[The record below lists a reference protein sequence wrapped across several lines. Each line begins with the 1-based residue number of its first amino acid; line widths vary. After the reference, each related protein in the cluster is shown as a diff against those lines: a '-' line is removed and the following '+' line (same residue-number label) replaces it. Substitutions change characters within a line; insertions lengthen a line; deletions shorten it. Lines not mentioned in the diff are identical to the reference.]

1 MFSRALSISKEP
13 ESKDLSLNSIEFFDA
28 MNSDDIDKV
37 KECLRNPDL
46 KVWQIKDENGYTA
59 LHLAVFKNNF
69 ELTSLIIGEA
79 KKGLGLVTGKKL
91 SNFINEKTN
100 EGYTALHY
108 ATSNGN
114 IKLVKLLME
123 NGATLDIVTNLGKNV
138 MHVAAESNQPSMLV
152 YFLLYEGQDIS
163 FVDENGSTP
172 LHWACYAGAFET
184 VWYLLNL
191 GANINAQDN
200 VKFTPLHLAVSNN
213 RVNIVKLLLQKGVD
227 KNMTSNKNELP
238 IDIARK
244 KNYTEIVNLLD
255 DKDYNPLCTLEHPTE
270 YVKPNNIYKKFIF
283 LMFLI
288 PEILIIFLILP
299 FLESVIYYIVNL
311 ALFIFCLLSYF
322 FLLSK
327 KPGFVINQ
335 QLLEECKENREQPLK
350 QLVKS
355 GSNLKLY
362 CPTCYVI
369 KNNNCQHC
377 FICDKCIHN
386 MNHHCFWLN
395 KCIGKENKIIYIIF
409 IFNALLYTFYSL
421 FICSNLLFDT
431 VNIPYKID
439 FLPEGF
445 YLHIDRGVRVL
456 CAGLVFIFSGI
467 MTFPLFFLFMIEMA
481 KMCGLL
487 GNKKKNNIIN
497 KNIEINDENIGKLE
511 MEQKEPLLN
520 EDNKEIN
527 NININNNDEEEE
539 KKEEDYK
546 IKIPKENFPLVDDRP
561 SDANEINSQD

>member
-1 MFSRALSISKEP
+1 MFSRNLSISKEP

-28 MNSDDIDKV
+28 LNNDDIDKV
-37 KECLRNPDL
+37 TTYLRNPDL

-59 LHLAVFKNNF
+59 LHLAAFKNNF
-69 ELTSLIIGEA
+69 ELTSLIITEA
-79 KKGLGLVTGKKL
+79 KKGLGLNTGNKF

-100 EGYTALHY
+100 EGYTPLHY

-123 NGATLDIVTNLGKNV
+123 NGATLDVVTNLGKNV

-227 KNMTSNKNELP
+227 KNLTSNKNELP

-270 YVKPNNIYKKFIF
+270 YVQPKNIYKKFIF
-283 LMFLI
+283 FMIII
-288 PEILIIFLILP
+288 PEIFIIFLVLP
-299 FLESVIYYIVNL
+299 FLESVIYYLISI
-311 ALFIFCLLSYF
+311 ALFILCLLSYI

-327 KPGFVINQ
+327 KPGFLINQ
-335 QLLEECKENREQPLK
+335 QLIDECKESREEPLK

-355 GSNLKLY
+355 GSDLKLY
-362 CPTCYVI
+362 CPSCYVI
-369 KNNNCQHC
+369 KNKECQHC
-377 FICDKCIHN
+377 FICDKCIQN
-386 MNHHCFWLN
+386 MSHHCFWIN
-395 KCIGKENKIIYIIF
+395 KCIGKENKVVYILF
-409 IFNALLYTFYSL
+409 IFNSLLYTFYSL

-439 FLPEGF
+439 FLPEVF

-456 CAGLVFIFSGI
+456 CAGLVFIFSSI
-467 MTFPLFFLFMIEMA
+467 LTFPLFFLFMIEMT
-481 KMCGLL
+481 KTCGLL
-487 GNKKKNNIIN
+487 GKKKKNNFISIN
-497 KNIEINDENIGKLE
+497 NEINDEKLE
-511 MEQKEPLLN
+511 LQQKEPLLN
-520 EDNKEIN
+520 EDNKD
-527 NININNNDEEEE
+527 INNNEDEEE
-539 KKEEDYK
+539 KKEEDDK

-561 SDANEINSQD
+561 SNVNDINNQ